1 MLLRFFMEGDS
12 MSERP
17 EIRRLLLK
25 VSGEVF
31 GSEGHSIDMEKVDG
45 FARELIEAHGTGIEL
60 AVVSGGGNIL
70 RGAVLC
76 AEGEDR
82 VSCDYMGMLAT
93 VINALALQGA
103 LERAGVEAVVMTP
116 FALEVAAE
124 RFVRRQAM
132 RHLQEGRIVL
142 MAGGT
147 GNPYFT
153 TDSAAAL
160 RAAEIGADALVK
172 GTKVDGVYDRDP
184 MNHPDAKRL
193 DTLTY
198 TDILRQDLKVMDA
211 TAVALCRDNSIP
223 IVVFDIL
230 RKGNLKR
237 VILGEAIGTIVQ

>member
-1 MLLRFFMEGDS
+1 MLLRFFMEGDP
-12 MSERP
+12 MSKRP

-76 AEGEDR
+76 TEGEDR
-82 VSCDYMGMLAT
+82 VSFDYMGMMAT

-116 FALEVAAE
+116 FSLEVAAE
-124 RFVRRQAM
+124 RFVRRQAL
-132 RHLQEGRIVL
+132 RHLREGRIVL

-172 GTKVDGVYDRDP
+172 GTKVDGVYDSDP
-184 MNHPDAKRL
+184 KTNPGAKKL
-193 DTLTY
+193 EALTY
-198 TDILRQDLKVMDA
+198 TDILKRDLKVMDA
-211 TAVALCRDNSIP
+211 TAVALCRDNRIP

-230 RKGNLKR
+230 TRGNLKR
-237 VILGEAIGTIVQ
+237 VISGETLGTIVQ

>member
-1 MLLRFFMEGDS
+1 MLLRFFMEGDP
-12 MSERP
+12 MSKRP

-31 GSEGHSIDMEKVDG
+31 GSEGHSIDMEKVDA
-45 FARELIEAHGTGIEL
+45 FARELIEAHKTGIEL

-76 AEGEDR
+76 AKGEDR
-82 VSCDYMGMLAT
+82 VSCDYMGMMAT
-93 VINALALQGA
+93 VINSLALQGA

-116 FALEVAAE
+116 FSLEVAAE
-124 RFVRRQAM
+124 RFVRRQAL
-132 RHLQEGRIVL
+132 RHLREGRIVL

-172 GTKVDGVYDRDP
+172 GTKVDGVYDSDP
-184 MNHPDAKRL
+184 KTNPDAKKM

-198 TDILRQDLKVMDA
+198 TDVLRDDLKVMDA
-211 TAVALCRDNSIP
+211 TAVALCRDNGIP

-230 RKGNLKR
+230 SKGNLKK
-237 VILGEAIGTIVQ
+237 VISGETLGTIVK

>member
-1 MLLRFFMEGDS
+1 MLLRFFMEGDP

-31 GSEGHSIDMEKVDG
+31 GSEGHSIDMEKVDD
-45 FARELIEAHGTGIEL
+45 FARELIEAHETGIEL

-116 FALEVAAE
+116 FSLEVAAE
-124 RFVRRQAM
+124 RFVRRQA
-132 RHLQEGRIVL
+132 LEL
-142 MAGGT
+142 
-147 GNPYFT
+147 
-153 TDSAAAL
+153 
-160 RAAEIGADALVK
+160 
-172 GTKVDGVYDRDP
+172 
-184 MNHPDAKRL
+184 
-193 DTLTY
+193 
-198 TDILRQDLKVMDA
+198 
-211 TAVALCRDNSIP
+211 
-223 IVVFDIL
+223 
-230 RKGNLKR
+230 
-237 VILGEAIGTIVQ
+237 

>member
-1 MLLRFFMEGDS
+1 MVG
-12 MSERP
+12 RP

-31 GSEGHSIDMEKVDG
+31 GSEGHSIDMEKVDS
-45 FARELIEAHGTGIEL
+45 FARELIEAHETGIEM

-76 AEGEDR
+76 TEGEER
-82 VSCDYMGMLAT
+82 VSCDYMGMMAT

-116 FALEVAAE
+116 FSLEVAAE
-124 RFVRRQAM
+124 RFVRRQAL
-132 RHLQEGRIVL
+132 RHLREGRIVL

-172 GTKVDGVYDRDP
+172 GTKVDGVYDKDP
-184 MNHPDAKRL
+184 AVEHDAKKY
-193 DTLTY
+193 DTMTY
-198 TDILRQDLKVMDA
+198 TDILRRDLKVMDA
-211 TAVALCRDNSIP
+211 TAVALCRDNGIP
-223 IVVFDIL
+223 IIVFDIL
-230 RKGNLKR
+230 TKGNLRR
-237 VILGEAIGTIVQ
+237 VIDGESLGTVVQ

>member
-1 MLLRFFMEGDS
+1 MLLRFFMEGDP

-31 GSEGHSIDMEKVDG
+31 GSEGHSIDMEKVDE
-45 FARELIEAHGTGIEL
+45 FARELIEAHSTGIEL

-76 AEGEDR
+76 TQGEDR
-82 VSCDYMGMLAT
+82 VSCDYMGMMAT

-116 FALEVAAE
+116 FSLEVAAE
-124 RFVRRQAM
+124 RFVRRQAL
-132 RHLQEGRIVL
+132 RHLREGRIVL

-172 GTKVDGVYDRDP
+172 GTKVDGVYDSDP
-184 MNHPDAKRL
+184 KTNPGAIKL

-198 TDILRQDLKVMDA
+198 TDVLKQDLKVMDA
-211 TAVALCRDNSIP
+211 TAVALCRDNGIP

-230 RKGNLKR
+230 TKGNLKK
-237 VILGEAIGTIVQ
+237 VISGETLGTIVQ

>member
-31 GSEGHSIDMEKVDG
+31 GSEGHSIDMEKVDD
-45 FARELIEAHGTGIEL
+45 FARELTEAHATGIEL

-76 AEGEDR
+76 IEGEDR

-103 LERAGVEAVVMTP
+103 LERAGMEAVVMTP
-116 FALEVAAE
+116 FSLEVAAE
-124 RFVRRQAM
+124 RFVRRQAL
-132 RHLQEGRIVL
+132 RHLREGRIVL
-142 MAGGT
+142 LAGGT

-160 RAAEIGADALVK
+160 RAAELGADALVK
-172 GTKVDGVYDRDP
+172 GTKVDGVYDSDP
-184 MNHPDAKRL
+184 KKNPDAKKKE
-193 DTLTY
+193 TLTY
-198 TDILRQDLKVMDA
+198 TDILREDLKVMDA
-211 TAVALCRDNSIP
+211 TAVALCRDNGIP

-230 RKGNLKR
+230 TRGNLKR
-237 VILGEAIGTIVQ
+237 VIAGESLGTIVQ

>member
-1 MLLRFFMEGDS
+1 MEGDP
-12 MSERP
+12 MSVRP

-31 GSEGHSIDMEKVDG
+31 GSEGHSIDIDKVDN
-45 FARELIEAHGTGIEL
+45 FARELIEAHETGIEL

-76 AEGEDR
+76 TEGEER
-82 VSCDYMGMLAT
+82 VSCDYMGMMAT

-116 FALEVAAE
+116 FSLEVAAE

-132 RHLQEGRIVL
+132 RHLREGRIVL

-172 GTKVDGVYDRDP
+172 GTKVDGIYDKDP
-184 MNHPDAKRL
+184 ARESNATKY
-193 DTLTY
+193 DTMTY
-198 TDILRQDLKVMDA
+198 NDILKRDLKVMDA
-211 TAVALCRDNSIP
+211 TAVALCRDNGIP
-223 IVVFDIL
+223 IIVFDFL
-230 RKGNLKR
+230 TKGNLRR
-237 VILGEAIGTIVQ
+237 VIKGESLGTLVQ

>member
-1 MLLRFFMEGDS
+1 
-12 MSERP
+12 
-17 EIRRLLLK
+17 
-25 VSGEVF
+25 
-31 GSEGHSIDMEKVDG
+31 
-45 FARELIEAHGTGIEL
+45 
-60 AVVSGGGNIL
+60 
-70 RGAVLC
+70 
-76 AEGEDR
+76 
-82 VSCDYMGMLAT
+82 
-93 VINALALQGA
+93 
-103 LERAGVEAVVMTP
+103 
-116 FALEVAAE
+116 
-124 RFVRRQAM
+124 
-132 RHLQEGRIVL
+132 

-160 RAAEIGADALVK
+160 RAAEIGADALIK
-172 GTKVDGVYDRDP
+172 GTKVDGVYDSDP
-184 MNHPDAKRL
+184 KIDPDAKRL

>member
-1 MLLRFFMEGDS
+1 MEGDP
-12 MSERP
+12 MSVRP

-31 GSEGHSIDMEKVDG
+31 GSEGHSIDIDKVDN
-45 FARELIEAHGTGIEL
+45 FARELIEAHETGIEL

-76 AEGEDR
+76 TEGEER
-82 VSCDYMGMLAT
+82 VSCDYMGMMAT

-116 FALEVAAE
+116 FSLEVAAE

-132 RHLQEGRIVL
+132 RHLREGRIVL

-172 GTKVDGVYDRDP
+172 GTKVDGIYDKDP
-184 MNHPDAKRL
+184 ARESNATKY
-193 DTLTY
+193 DTMTY
-198 TDILRQDLKVMDA
+198 NDILKRDLKVMDA
-211 TAVALCRDNSIP
+211 TAVALCRDNGIP
-223 IVVFDIL
+223 IIVFDIL
-230 RKGNLKR
+230 TKGNLRR
-237 VILGEAIGTIVQ
+237 VIKGESLGTLVQ

>member
-1 MLLRFFMEGDS
+1 
-12 MSERP
+12 MSKRP
-17 EIRRLLLK
+17 EIKRLLLK

-76 AEGEDR
+76 SEGEDR

-103 LERAGVEAVVMTP
+103 LERGGVEAVVMTP
-116 FALEVAAE
+116 FSLEMAAE
-124 RFVRRQAM
+124 RFVRRQAL
-132 RHLQEGRIVL
+132 RHLREGRIVL

-172 GTKVDGVYDRDP
+172 GTKVDGVYDSDP
-184 MNHPDAKRL
+184 KTNPDATRMNSS
-193 DTLTY
+193 TY
-198 TDILRQDLKVMDA
+198 TEILKLDLKVMDA
-211 TAVALCRDNSIP
+211 VAIALCRDNGIP

-230 RKGNLKR
+230 TRGNLQR
-237 VILGEAIGTIVQ
+237 VIMGETVGTIVQ

>member
-1 MLLRFFMEGDS
+1 MLLRFFMEGDP
-12 MSERP
+12 MSKRP

-31 GSEGHSIDMEKVDG
+31 GSEGHSIDMEKVDE
-45 FARELIEAHGTGIEL
+45 FARELIEAHSTGIEL
-60 AVVSGGGNIL
+60 AVVAGGGNIL

-76 AEGEDR
+76 TEGADR
-82 VSCDYMGMLAT
+82 VSCDYMGMMAT

-116 FALEVAAE
+116 FSLEVAAE
-124 RFVRRQAM
+124 RFVRRQAL
-132 RHLQEGRIVL
+132 RHLREGRIVL

-172 GTKVDGVYDRDP
+172 GTKVDGIYDSDP
-184 MNHPDAKRL
+184 KIKADAKKL
-193 DTLTY
+193 ETLTY
-198 TDILRQDLKVMDA
+198 TDVLRQDLKVMDA
-211 TAVALCRDNSIP
+211 TAVALCRDNGIP

-230 RKGNLKR
+230 TRGNLKK
-237 VILGEAIGTIVQ
+237 VILGENLGTIVQ

>member
-1 MLLRFFMEGDS
+1 
-12 MSERP
+12 MSVRP

-31 GSEGHSIDMEKVDG
+31 GSEGHSIDIDKVDN
-45 FARELIEAHGTGIEL
+45 FARELIEAHETGIEL

-76 AEGEDR
+76 TEGEER
-82 VSCDYMGMLAT
+82 VSCDYMGMMAT

-116 FALEVAAE
+116 FSLEVAAE

-132 RHLQEGRIVL
+132 RHLREGRIVL

-172 GTKVDGVYDRDP
+172 GTKVDGIYDKDP
-184 MNHPDAKRL
+184 ARESNATKY
-193 DTLTY
+193 DTMTY
-198 TDILRQDLKVMDA
+198 NDILKRDLKVMDA
-211 TAVALCRDNSIP
+211 TAVALCRDNGIP
-223 IVVFDIL
+223 IIVFDIL
-230 RKGNLKR
+230 TKGNLRR
-237 VILGEAIGTIVQ
+237 VIKGESLGTLVQ